1 VNNNNNILRGI
12 LIVNLFVKI
21 NKFMF
26 LVLFAVFTV
35 NLFVPFAGAAGQWI
49 MWIGLAVL
57 GVHLLELVVVYKKL
71 QAGGHLSIQ
80 NILWILVAGILHW
93 KPLLRE

>member
-1 VNNNNNILRGI
+1 M
-12 LIVNLFVKI
+12 NLFVKI

-26 LVLFAVFTV
+26 LVLFAIFIV
-35 NLFVPFAGAAGQWI
+35 NLFVPLAGAAGQWI
-49 MWIGLAVL
+49 MWIGLVVL
-57 GVHLLELVVVYKKL
+57 GIHLLELVFVYKKL
-71 QAGGHLSIQ
+71 QAGGYLSMH